1 MKHKIV
7 SILTV
12 ILLLSVCAGCKA
24 QPANKDLPRDSVSW
38 NDESADNTTALRG
51 TSNENPKNGDELLSN
66 CIENGAVKTL
76 LDNSC
81 VMLPTK
87 KDGNI
92 AMGPA
97 AGYEEQWETIT
108 VTYDEDCVF
117 QIAYVNT
124 KTGAVRYD
132 PANMT
137 DIKKNTS
144 LIIYGEYDN
153 DHILHATRVYIYR
166 GEG

>member
-12 ILLLSVCAGCKA
+12 ILLLSICIGCEAK
-24 QPANKDLPRDSVSW
+24 PSNKDIPPDSTSL
-38 NDESADNTTALRG
+38 NEGNSDNTTAMRG
-51 TSNENPKNGDELLSN
+51 TSNENPKNGDELLSD
-66 CIENGAVKTL
+66 CKENGAVKTL
-76 LDNSC
+76 LDNGC
-81 VMLPTK
+81 VMLPMK

-108 VTYDEDCVF
+108 ISYEKDCVF